1 MNTLV
6 GVDHRNTIKPKSVKS
21 IKSVK
26 SGSDRERGKKFCWDK
41 DNSGLLSEKE
51 FKRNLPKLKN
61 IFKKL
66 QVIESFHKKKNK
78 GKNKKYKGQVIESF
92 YKNKIPEKIS
102 HVPGRETIPGIQ
114 VGGISPPTC
123 VGSREVNVTD
133 LVEQKMATWNPLI
146 WRNPE
151 KWAGLTQQSGAIHS
165 LIHSFH
171 NLQIYCVGQK
181 WNQIVLSERT
191 DTSEEAFYAFTTE
204 AYKRYLEFVLN
215 YLCEDQ
221 GRGYELEHALEH
233 LHVDFYTFPIRRAE
247 GENVMRHYYPLCD
260 YANIIRNTYLAFSN
274 PRTANIP
281 QHDRKRAIMW
291 RGWAGDLPPDV
302 IEALDFTKSLTE
314 HLPAWEDFLVD
325 DHLTRDSYNRFN
337 LEEDYSDIYARLPV
351 WRPMCCNSWTV
362 NLGVAVDFM
371 TNYGVNPR
379 TEEPLNLF
387 MVNKIDPQTSA
398 IIASISDVPG
408 EKEVLVNFFVK
419 YKILLV
425 KELSSVTDITEF
437 VTHTLND
444 FTNGILMRREDT
456 NELIERVEREFQGG
470 ESFQE
475 LFVRMLQYA
484 PNIRIIIVDI
494 IAATNE
500 EVPEPLR
507 ELRLPG
513 DPQVGGRKRTIRK
526 SKRTKRTKRK
536 KRKKRKKR
544 TRRTKRKKKN

>member
-1 MNTLV
+1 
-6 GVDHRNTIKPKSVKS
+6 
-21 IKSVK
+21 
-26 SGSDRERGKKFCWDK
+26 
-41 DNSGLLSEKE
+41 
-51 FKRNLPKLKN
+51 
-61 IFKKL
+61 
-66 QVIESFHKKKNK
+66 
-78 GKNKKYKGQVIESF
+78 
-92 YKNKIPEKIS
+92 
-102 HVPGRETIPGIQ
+102 
-114 VGGISPPTC
+114 
-123 VGSREVNVTD
+123 
-133 LVEQKMATWNPLI
+133 
-146 WRNPE
+146 
-151 KWAGLTQQSGAIHS
+151 
-165 LIHSFH
+165 
-171 NLQIYCVGQK
+171 
-181 WNQIVLSERT
+181 
-191 DTSEEAFYAFTTE
+191 
-204 AYKRYLEFVLN
+204 
-215 YLCEDQ
+215 
-221 GRGYELEHALEH
+221 
-233 LHVDFYTFPIRRAE
+233 
-247 GENVMRHYYPLCD
+247 
-260 YANIIRNTYLAFSN
+260 
-274 PRTANIP
+274 
-281 QHDRKRAIMW
+281 MW